1 VANVTF
7 PQDRLLTVKE
17 VAQLTG
23 LAVGS
28 IYHLVSQSRIP
39 VTHLSRRCIRF
50 RYSDLMTWISSL
62 TEMPINTNKQPSEK

>member
-1 VANVTF
+1 MIVTDATF
-7 PQDRLLTVKE
+7 HQDRLLTVDE

-39 VTHLSRRCIRF
+39 VVRLSSRCIRF
-50 RYSDLMTWISSL
+50 RYSDLMIWISSL
-62 TEMPINTNKQPSEK
+62 TQKPINNK